1 MDEDTRRAW
10 ECSLTYGTPV
20 ELDEQAAPEVTI
32 DLPGGLGWSGPLTLL
47 RLGPAS
53 GGDEVPQPY
62 RLALLPPEGRVPLA
76 EIVVV
81 PRTSTRG
88 PGGGLRVAATD
99 PSGLLSFEALF
110 DGAGE
115 DGRLRLRFSLAPWP
129 ELAGRPVQQVLP
141 ALRFATHW
149 HAPNRLAVGPEHG
162 PLLPG
167 PAPALPDPPVLR
179 RWMLRLAESLAA
191 ISDAAQVPVALPDM
205 ETVGEDDYRS
215 AVAVGRVLAG
225 EDVRLVADGLEI
237 LLPADEAAASGT
249 GPRRA
254 RTVIHPVTVTLDG
267 REHDVCDAQV
277 ELPPCRLV
285 PVADSGPD
293 GDGAVR
299 MTVADSDGEA
309 VMRLHRNP
317 RT

>member
-1 MDEDTRRAW
+1 M
-10 ECSLTYGTPV
+10 
-20 ELDEQAAPEVTI
+20 
-32 DLPGGLGWSGPLTLL
+32 
-47 RLGPAS
+47 
-53 GGDEVPQPY
+53 
-62 RLALLPPEGRVPLA
+62 
-76 EIVVV
+76 V
-81 PRTSTRG
+81 PRTRTRG

-99 PSGLLSFEALF
+99 PSGLVSFETLF
-110 DGAGE
+110 DGAGT
-115 DGRLRLRFSLAPWP
+115 DGRLRLRFSLAPWS

-149 HAPNRLAVGPEHG
+149 HAPHRLAAGPEHG
-162 PLLPG
+162 PLPPG
-167 PAPALPDPPVLR
+167 PAPALPDSPVLR
-179 RWMLRLAESLAA
+179 RWTLRFAESLAA

-205 ETVGEDDYRS
+205 ETVGEDDYRGAV
-215 AVAVGRVLAG
+215 AVAVGQVLAG

-237 LLPADEAAASGT
+237 VLPSDEAAASGT

-254 RTVIHPVTVTLDG
+254 RTVIHPVTVTLDR

-277 ELPPCRLV
+277 DLPPCRLV

-293 GDGAVR
+293 GDGPVR

-309 VMRLHRNP
+309 VMRLHRIP